1 MEENGQEVLLKN
13 FAEALSSLVA
23 TSDMGDGLYR
33 QSVIFRKTGAL
44 LDIQLFDVEE
54 ILDGGVNESSP
65 KLIVT

>member
-1 MEENGQEVLLKN
+1 MSNGQEALLKN
-13 FAEALSSLVA
+13 FADALSALVA

-54 ILDGGVNESSP
+54 ILDGGTTEGASN
-65 KLIVT
+65 LIVT